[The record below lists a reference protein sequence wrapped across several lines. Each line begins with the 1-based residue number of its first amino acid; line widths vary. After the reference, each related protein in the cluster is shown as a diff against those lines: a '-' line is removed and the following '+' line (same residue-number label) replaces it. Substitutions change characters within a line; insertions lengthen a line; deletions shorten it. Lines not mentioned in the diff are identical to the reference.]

1 VRVCVC
7 VYIVYM
13 FMHDIQANVLLHICY
28 VAMRYGV
35 LQQCV
40 VSQCVAMCYGLLQQY
55 TAHCSGARTCIISL
69 LLCVDLSVRVVCCSK
84 LQNVAGRCRV
94 L

>member
-1 VRVCVC
+1 MRVCVC

-55 TAHCSGARTCIISL
+55 TAHCSGACTLHNFTIAVCGFVCES
-69 LLCVDLSVRVVCCSK
+69 SV
-84 LQNVAGRCRV
+84 LQ
-94 L
+94 